1 MQRHK
6 LFVTCQ
12 ECAQDHTELKRQNE
26 IQASFLG
33 TCQYYF
39 IALKK
44 KRKKR
49 KRNLKNTSEREQ
61 NTGKKFL
68 PSEDH
73 PTNKE
78 ENLPMTSDLVSRIDS
93 LDLLA

>member
-1 MQRHK
+1 MKSR
-6 LFVTCQ
+6 
-12 ECAQDHTELKRQNE
+12 
-26 IQASFLG
+26 ASFLG

-44 KRKKR
+44 KKRKKR
-49 KRNLKNTSEREQ
+49 KGNRKNTSEREQ

-68 PSEDH
+68 PSEYH

-78 ENLPMTSDLVSRIDS
+78 ENLPMTSDSVSRIDT
-93 LDLLA
+93 LIYWHRQGATFFRIHMPPVR